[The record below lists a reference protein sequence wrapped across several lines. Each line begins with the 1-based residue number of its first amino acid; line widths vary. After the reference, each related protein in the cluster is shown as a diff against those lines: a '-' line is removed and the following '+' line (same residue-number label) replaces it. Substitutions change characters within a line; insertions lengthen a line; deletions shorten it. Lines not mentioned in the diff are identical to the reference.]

1 MILIFDGTTPDSEY
15 YDSLEQMLRGS
26 EEHEDPDEGL
36 ADRAR
41 ETGDAG
47 SDHEVPDRGV

>member
-1 MILIFDGTTPDSEY
+1 MMPGPEY

-26 EEHEDPDEGL
+26 EEREEPDDGL

-47 SDHEVPDRGV
+47 SDHEVPDHGV